1 MERRT
6 MQDADRISPAVDF
19 EDYRALREFNEPDA
33 PVDEEDDDFEDGED
47 EPANFAREPARN
59 QRSRQRGG

>member
-1 MERRT
+1 

-33 PVDEEDDDFEDGED
+33 PVDEEDDDVEDGED
-47 EPANFAREPARN
+47 ELANFTREAARKQCSP
-59 QRSRQRGG
+59 QREA